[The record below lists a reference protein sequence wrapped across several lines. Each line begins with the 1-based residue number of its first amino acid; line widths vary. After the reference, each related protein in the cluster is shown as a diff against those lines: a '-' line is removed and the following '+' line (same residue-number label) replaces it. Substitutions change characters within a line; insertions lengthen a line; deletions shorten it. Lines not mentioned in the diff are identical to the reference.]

1 MGGAR
6 AGRKSPPS
14 KLENETKTSGGP
26 DRAHGNAVRPF
37 LHAITGHA
45 RPRQQNEAGLKPFI
59 ARAFGLV
66 AALSVLSL
74 LAGPAGAADTVRY
87 DDFSKA
93 EICPCDCV
101 FQYKVALVTET
112 RESLL
117 CEAQYDDGEW
127 AAITQNKYSPSDQLI
142 FFSPEDI
149 AGFRCQTIA
158 TQ

>member
-1 MGGAR
+1 M
-6 AGRKSPPS
+6 
-14 KLENETKTSGGP
+14 
-26 DRAHGNAVRPF
+26 
-37 LHAITGHA
+37 
-45 RPRQQNEAGLKPFI
+45 KPFI

-66 AALSVLSL
+66 AAVSVLIP
-74 LAGPAGAADTVRY
+74 LAVPVGAADLSRY
-87 DDFSKA
+87 DDFSKT
-93 EICPCDCV
+93 EICACDCQ
-101 FQYKVALVTET
+101 FQYKVALVAET

-142 FFSPEDI
+142 FFSPKDI